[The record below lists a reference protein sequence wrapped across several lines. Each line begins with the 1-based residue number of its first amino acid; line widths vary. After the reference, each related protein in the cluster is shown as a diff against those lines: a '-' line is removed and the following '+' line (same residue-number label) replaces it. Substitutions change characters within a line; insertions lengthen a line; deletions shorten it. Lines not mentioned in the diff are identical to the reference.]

1 MLLLFSPQTVHNQ
14 IIKEY
19 HKIKEVS
26 KTPTVTPCGDVVRL
40 WLCVVLS
47 LADQPELQ
55 SRQEPLWIPSQQT
68 VTHKETYCR
77 LRSTATTSIV
87 VILTRHSFP
96 VIAGNQVDQGKL
108 WIPNALER
116 FPLKMAWREKPP
128 HLDGAGCS
136 FFFFPFSLFGKWGRS
151 WRWSVQ
157 VPPPCLFCTQVWGI
171 NHGNFLLIF
180 VCFLLWKLEK
190 TEPCDETTDVLQMQQ
205 IVFDDNFPLLWIQW
219 LWCWISVLP
228 FIYFLKPN

>member
-26 KTPTVTPCGDVVRL
+26 KTPTVTACGDVVRL

-136 FFFFPFSLFGKWGRS
+136 FFFSFFTFWKMGSFLALVRAGATTLPVLHTSLRNQSWKLSSYFCLFPPLEAGENGTLWWNYRCAPDATDCFWRQFSLTLNPVVVMLNFS
-151 WRWSVQ
+151 S
-157 VPPPCLFCTQVWGI
+157 PFYLF
-171 NHGNFLLIF
+171 F
-180 VCFLLWKLEK
+180 K
-190 TEPCDETTDVLQMQQ
+190 T
-205 IVFDDNFPLLWIQW
+205 
-219 LWCWISVLP
+219 
-228 FIYFLKPN
+228 